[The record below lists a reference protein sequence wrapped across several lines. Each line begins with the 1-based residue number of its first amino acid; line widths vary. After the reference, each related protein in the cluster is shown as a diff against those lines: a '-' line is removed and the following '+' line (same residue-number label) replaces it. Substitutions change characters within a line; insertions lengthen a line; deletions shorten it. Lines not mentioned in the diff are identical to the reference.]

1 MKLFPAHDR
10 CYGESKR
17 ERERERGDRE
27 RERETEGERESEE
40 RERARR
46 ERERERGES
55 FATRRVR
62 DHQESLCANGNF
74 EQSQAEFIHIW
85 VLQST
90 LLHIP
95 EVLVQ
100 INGFTANCVWRWCSD
115 V

>member
-1 MKLFPAHDR
+1 MLR
-10 CYGESKR
+10 R
-17 ERERERGDRE
+17 EREGKREGERGQRERERE
-27 RERETEGERESEE
+27 RERETEGERKRERESE
-40 RERARR
+40 

-100 INGFTANCVWRWCSD
+100 INGFTANCVWRWCSE

>member
-10 CYGESKR
+10 CYGESER

>member
-1 MKLFPAHDR
+1 MR
-10 CYGESKR
+10 NES
-17 ERERERGDRE
+17 
-27 RERETEGERESEE
+27 
-40 RERARR
+40 

-74 EQSQAEFIHIW
+74 VQSQAEFIHIW

-100 INGFTANCVWRWCSD
+100 INGFTANCVWRWCSE